1 MLKLPGVLPG
11 AVAPPGIEQECLE
24 ATVKYKPQSAKKKEK
39 MGNYF
44 KITNTSASQVHS
56 ESVSTPLNFM
66 SFIPGSGPLHEGI
79 DARTQH
85 T

>member
-24 ATVKYKPQSAKKKEK
+24 ATVSTSHSQKRKRK

-56 ESVSTPLNFM
+56 ESVSTPLIFM
-66 SFIPGSGPLHEGI
+66 SFIPGSGPLYEGI